1 MESFMYWIGYLE
13 GFVVGNCVLAAI
25 IWGGIY
31 LIYRLC
37 SSSSK
42 KKNAQRNNGTENG
55 VRR

>member
-1 MESFMYWIGYLE
+1 MESFMYWVGYLE

-31 LIYRLC
+31 LICRLC